1 MRIKKAGSRDVNAA
15 VSRLTREGAYDNATS
30 YSPDTMYANSQMED
44 EIFEAIQTEAGRRLI
59 GAQMAV
65 PIRTQLDYQGVAR
78 KFFEIDTLKPG
89 EIARYDRDATA
100 FATVVAKRGEVIQYI
115 FEGEYV
121 EPETWEIFAP
131 WSVRLSELN
140 KRRFN
145 VLDRGQEKMR
155 IEVQVQE
162 DTEFLALADATVAA
176 NTANNPVA
184 TSTTGVT
191 KDFLNELTATVQV
204 HDLPAAYLLMNFNDY
219 KDLRGW
225 DNTELDEVS
234 RRELIE
240 TGIRG
245 NIWGIDIIVSRLV
258 TSGSVYCI
266 TEPRFFGVMPIR
278 QDIMVMPDDVP
289 RGARIGYVAYEEIG
303 MSCFNSN
310 GIAKG
315 TVTRT

>member
-1 MRIKKAGSRDVNAA
+1 MRIAQASAADVDTA
-15 VSRLTREGAYDNATS
+15 VSRLSREGAYDTADAI
-30 YSPDTMYANSQMED
+30 SPDQLYASSQMD
-44 EIFEAIQTEAGRRLI
+44 DDIFEAIQTEAGRRLI

-89 EIARYDRDATA
+89 EIARYDRDVNA
-100 FATVVAKRGEVIQYI
+100 FATVVGKRGEVVQYI

-155 IEVQVQE
+155 IQVQTLE
-162 DTEFLALADATVAA
+162 DTEFLALASATTTA
-176 NTANNPVA
+176 NTTNNPV
-184 TSTTGVT
+184 TTNTTGVS
-191 KDFLNELTATVQV
+191 KDFLNELTTTVQKW
-204 HDLPAAYLLMNFNDY
+204 DLPAAYLLMNFQQY
-219 KDLRGW
+219 KDIRAW
-225 DNTELDEVS
+225 DNSELDEVS

-245 NIWGIDIIVSRLV
+245 NIWGVDIITSRLV
-258 TSGSVYCI
+258 PSGTVYCM

-278 QDIMVMPDDVP
+278 QDIMVMPDDTP
-289 RGARIGYVAYEEIG
+289 RAARIGYVAYEEIG
-303 MSCFNSN
+303 MSVFNSN
-310 GIAKG
+310 GIAQG
-315 TVTRT
+315 TVTYS

>member
-1 MRIKKAGSRDVNAA
+1 MKKNASA
-15 VSRLTREGAYDNATS
+15 KDSAIATARLTGQASAYDSAEAINS
-30 YSPDTMYANSQMED
+30 DSLYANAQLED
-44 EIFEAIQTEAGRRLI
+44 ELMSALQTDEGRRLV

-78 KFFEIDTLKPG
+78 KFFEIDILKPG

-100 FATVVAKRGEVIQYI
+100 FATTVAKRGEVIQYI

-121 EPETWEIFAP
+121 EPETWEVFAP

-155 IEVQVQE
+155 IQMQIQE
-162 DTEFLALADATVAA
+162 DTEFLALAAATVTG
-176 NTANNPVA
+176 NTANNPVV
-184 TSTTGVT
+184 TSSAGVT
-191 KDFLNELTATVQV
+191 KDFLNELTASIQGW
-204 HDLPAAYLLMNFNDY
+204 DLPAAYLLMNFAQY

-245 NIWGIDIIVSRLV
+245 NIWGIDIVVSRLV
-258 TSGSVYCI
+258 PAGTVYCM
-266 TEPRFFGVMPIR
+266 TEPRFLGVMPVR
-278 QDIMVMPDDVP
+278 QDVMVMPDDTP
-289 RGARIGYVAYEEIG
+289 RAARIGYVGYEEIG
-303 MSCFNSN
+303 MSIFNAN

-315 TVTRT
+315 TVTYA